1 MDLEIIILSEISQ
14 RQIACDI
21 YMQNDI
27 IPHHLYMDKVI
38 QMNLFF
44 MSVKNRLRDIKSI
57 LLRDKKQTMVTRGE
71 KKGEG

>member
-1 MDLEIIILSEISQ
+1 MDLEITILSEISQ

-21 YMQNDI
+21 IYIQNDI

-44 MSVKNRLRDIKSI
+44 MSVRNRLRD
-57 LLRDKKQTMVTRGE
+57 RKQTMVTRGE